1 MARSP
6 VTVSLLRLSAEDSTS
21 TKEGVACCTQPKH
34 CLFTYYC
41 SRRPHCSAARCYL
54 RQTDL
59 LHSFLILRS
68 IGSPY
73 FLFASFLSRGC
84 IRVRF
89 LRLNFLTFQKNEYS
103 ASYDPLSYYEAG
115 RYCTSQMPAVYVI
128 PLQSLSS
135 SSTASTRSS
144 RYVQT
149 ARLQHTASTGY

>member
-89 LRLNFLTFQKNEYS
+89 LRLNFFNSSKKRVLSFLRPTF
-103 ASYDPLSYYEAG
+103 LLAG
-115 RYCTSQMPAVYVI
+115 RYCTI
-128 PLQSLSS
+128 
-135 SSTASTRSS
+135 TALTLNIKT
-144 RYVQT
+144 VCT
-149 ARLQHTASTGY
+149 FHT